1 MFLFADNLKFTAARR
16 NAVCTM
22 PQLYKEELM
31 TDFLIRRFIKDYKNI
46 QNTAV
51 RSAYGKLSGAVGIVC
66 NVILCGTKL
75 AAGLISGS
83 VSITA
88 DAVNNLSDASSSI
101 ISLLGFKLAERPAD
115 DEHPYGHGRYE
126 YLSGLMVALLIMII
140 GVELL
145 KSSVDK
151 ILNPEPVMFNAVT
164 AGVLLF
170 SIALKLWMAFFN
182 TKMGR
187 TINSGTLEAT
197 AADSRN
203 DVITTSAVL
212 IAAIASKFTSV
223 ELDGFMGAAVAL
235 FILYSG
241 FGLVKDT
248 LDPILGRAPEP
259 ETVKAIQKK
268 IMSYPGVLGTH
279 DLMVHDYGPG
289 RQFAS
294 VHVEMAAESDVLE
307 SHDVIDNIERDFL
320 KNDGIHMLVH
330 YDPISSS
337 DNETNELR
345 MWISLKIKEIDERLT
360 IHDLRV
366 VRGKTHT
373 NVIFDC
379 VVPYD
384 TGMEEKEIKKKI
396 DEMVREQYPDHY
408 CVITVDRSYAPVI

>member
-1 MFLFADNLKFTAARR
+1 
-16 NAVCTM
+16 
-22 PQLYKEELM
+22 M
-31 TDFLIRRFIKDYKNI
+31 TNFLIKRFIKDYENI
-46 QNTAV
+46 QKTSV
-51 RSAYGKLSGAVGIVC
+51 RSAYGKLSGVVGIVC
-66 NVILCGTKL
+66 NVLLCAVKL

-83 VSITA
+83 VAITA

-151 ILNPEPVMFNAVT
+151 ILHPERVMFSVAT
-164 AGVLLF
+164 ACVLLF
-170 SIALKLWMAFFN
+170 SIVLKLWMAFFN
-182 TKMGR
+182 TKMGK

-212 IAAIASKFTSV
+212 IAAIASKFTNV

-248 LDPILGRAPEP
+248 LDPILGKAPEP
-259 ETVKAIQKK
+259 ETVKAIKEK
-268 IMSYPGVLGTH
+268 ILSYPGVLGTH

-294 VHVEMAAESDVLE
+294 VHVEMDAESDVLE

-337 DNETNELR
+337 DSETSELR
-345 MWISLKIKEIDERLT
+345 IWISERIKEIDIRLT
-360 IHDLRV
+360 IHDLRIV
-366 VRGKTHT
+366 KGKTHT

-384 TGMEEKEIKKKI
+384 TGIEEKEIKKRI
-396 DEMVREQYPDHY
+396 NNMVQEQYPDHF
-408 CVITVDRSYAPVI
+408 CVITIDRSYAPIV